1 MEITMKKSIIG
12 IVFTIAVAFVLTVS
26 FSMISGI
33 NNSYALQGSHSAGSG
48 KRQIGFYFQF
58 KHKHGSHSAG
68 SGKMT
73 AKKAKKKSKTKNNKN
88 RTVKPK

>member
-1 MEITMKKSIIG
+1 MKKFIIST
-12 IVFTIAVAFVLTVS
+12 VFTVAVAFIFIVS
-26 FSMISGI
+26 FSMVSGI
-33 NNSYALQGSHSAGSG
+33 NKSYALQGSHSAGSG

-73 AKKAKKKSKTKNNKN
+73 AKKAKKK
-88 RTVKPK
+88 